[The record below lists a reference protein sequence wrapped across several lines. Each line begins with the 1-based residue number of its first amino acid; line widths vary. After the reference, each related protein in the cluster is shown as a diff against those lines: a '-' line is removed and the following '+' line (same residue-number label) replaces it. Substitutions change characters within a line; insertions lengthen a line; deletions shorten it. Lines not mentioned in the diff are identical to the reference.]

1 MDNFYDGQ
9 GPGSGSATSAVSAN
23 NASNSGHKGGR
34 PVSKGGKENSKEKE
48 KEKEKDKDSR
58 DSKGS
63 SQNSNSNSSQ
73 VKRKRD
79 DDDEEED
86 DEDTHKGAKGTSGV
100 TRKDPKKF
108 KRAFGFF
115 VKAKRADAEASIGDP
130 TVRYASCCGVLT
142 TFYFCSLSFACL
154 PIRSHAP
161 PLPSFIPSV
170 SYLCPHNRK

>member
-9 GPGSGSATSAVSAN
+9 GPGSGSATSAVNAN

-34 PVSKGGKENSKEKE
+34 PVSKGGKENSKEKVQ
-48 KEKEKDKDSR
+48 EKEKDKDSR

-63 SQNSNSNSSQ
+63 SQNSNSNSNSSQ

-100 TRKDPKKF
+100 PRKDPKKF

-130 TVRYASCCGVLT
+130 TVRYASCCDVLT
-142 TFYFCSLSFACL
+142 QHYFRSLFFVCL
-154 PIRSHAP
+154 PIRCQSP
-161 PLPSFIPSV
+161 TPSCFIPSS
-170 SYLCPHNRK
+170 SYLCL